1 MEPIEDYVYK
11 IKPMAHQ
18 LESIR
23 FFLANPRSYNHSD
36 IGTGKTLSMLWTMD
50 QLMIAGEVRKVLIIS
65 TLSTLRSVWGRELI
79 TNFPHRAFTILHGPK
94 KTELIKSRDAIHII
108 NHDGIVG
115 MLELLKDKYDLII
128 IDEMTAFKSNK
139 ASRTNAMIKLSQTTK
154 YVYGLSGN
162 PVPNS
167 PLEAWPQAKI
177 VNPQNELY
185 KILRTYTMWQRSNM
199 VQISA
204 FKWVAKPQAAEYVAR
219 LLQPS
224 VRFERDE
231 CIDIP
236 ECQSIALQVPM
247 SAQQK
252 RIYEEIAKVLYAEI
266 NDNAITAVNAAVKL
280 GKLLQ
285 VGCGSILDD
294 ERQCHF
300 LDVKQKIDAL
310 KGIIDDS
317 ANPVIVYVPYRGG
330 IELLKKELAEYV
342 IAEISGSVKQEE
354 RAEIIRRFQLGEIKV
369 LIIQPMAAAHGITL
383 TRANIIV
390 WFSLLA
396 SGEIYNQANGRITRI
411 GQKRKQVIYHLISNR
426 AEEHIYKLLAAKK
439 LTSDAV
445 LTLLTDRMF

>member
-1 MEPIEDYVYK
+1 MEPIADYPYK
-11 IKPMAHQ
+11 LKPMQHQ
-18 LESIR
+18 LESVR
-23 FFLANPRSYNHSD
+23 FFLQHQSAYNHSD

-50 QLMIAGEVRKVLIIS
+50 HLMLAGEVRKVLIIS

-79 TNFPHRAFTILHGPK
+79 TNFPHRAFTLVHGPK
-94 KTELIKSRDAIHII
+94 KHELANSRDPIHII

-115 MLELLKDKYDLII
+115 MVDSLRGRYDLII
-128 IDEMTAFKSNK
+128 IDEMTAFKSLK
-139 ASRTNAMIKLSQTTK
+139 ASRTAAMIKLSHSAK

-167 PLEAWPQAKI
+167 PLEAWAQAKI
-177 VNPQNELY
+177 VNPLNDTY
-185 KILRTYTMWQRSNM
+185 KSIRTFTMWTRM
-199 VQISA
+199 CMTQISA
-204 FKWVAKPQAAEYVAR
+204 FKWVAKPAAPTHVAN

-236 ECQSIALQVPM
+236 ECQSIAMQVPM
-247 SAQQK
+247 STQQTK
-252 RIYEEIAKVLYAEI
+252 VYNDLAKALYTEIDA
-266 NDNAITAVNAAVKL
+266 NAISAVNAAVKL

-285 VGCGSILDD
+285 VGCGAILDD
-294 ERQCHF
+294 ERVCHT
-300 LDVKQKIDAL
+300 LDVKAKIEAL
-310 KGIIDDS
+310 KEIIDGS
-317 ANPVIVYVPYRGG
+317 SNPVIVYVPYRGG
-330 IELLKKELAEYV
+330 IKLLKHELREYT
-342 IAEISGSVKQEE
+342 IAEISGETKQEM
-354 RAEIIRRFQLGEIKV
+354 RAEIIREFQAGMIKV

-411 GQKRKQVIYHLISNR
+411 GQKRKQVIYHFISSK
-426 AEEHIYKLLAAKK
+426 AEEHIYKLLVTKK

-445 LTLLTDRMF
+445 LTLLTCREF